1 MRAVRRAIATLIAAA
16 LAGATASV
24 GAGTPAQADD
34 TIRTQWYVAS
44 SGLSALKA
52 KGLDGSGVTIA
63 VIDVA
68 APDMSVP
75 ELRGADVT
83 VVKPCTDTPTAS
95 DVAHTTAVASVLASP
110 DFGWAPKAKYIFYVH
125 ANKSP
130 NEYQDRTCLDD
141 DTHDWG
147 WLVNDAL
154 NRGADL
160 ISIQILSSGSA
171 KLEYAQV
178 RAAIKGVPII
188 CGLGNENRDEREVI
202 GSSNLVVGVGAVDK
216 KNKRAKFSDWGPGLS
231 IMAPGTDFTVRN
243 PDGAGKLTLITKAQ
257 GTSFSAPMVSGAMA
271 LAKQA
276 WPKANGNQLVR
287 SLLYTATRP
296 VDQYNQ
302 TTGWGTLNAPKFIS
316 LTPTNLPT
324 DSPLTDKGA
333 GPSPG
338 AQEWADYT
346 EGMVLP
352 DDVTANDQD
361 YVYRGDV
368 VLACESAP
376 RCELGTSPRLATA
389 SPKPSSNAASPAGSP
404 PVAPLIIGGIGI
416 VVLLGV
422 VVGVV
427 VVVLARRRKVS
438 DPTSVPP
445 PPGSEGTPPPMG

>member
-1 MRAVRRAIATLIAAA
+1 MRAVRRTIATLIATA

-95 DVAHTTAVASVLASP
+95 DVSHTTAVASVLASP

-125 ANKSP
+125 PNKFP
-130 NEYQDRTCLDD
+130 AQYQDRTCLNNG
-141 DTHDWG
+141 THEWG
-147 WLVNDAL
+147 WAVNDAI

-160 ISIQILSSGSA
+160 ISIQILASSTGG
-171 KLEYAQV
+171 LEYALV
-178 RAAIKGVPII
+178 RAAIRGVPVI
-188 CGLGNENRDEREVI
+188 CGLGNENRSEKQVI

-216 KNKRAKFSDWGPGLS
+216 KNKRATFSDWGPGLS
-231 IMAPGTDFTVRN
+231 IMAPGTDFTVRD
-243 PDGAGKLTLITKAQ
+243 PDGAGKLTRMAKAQ

-302 TTGWGTLNAPKFIS
+302 KTGWGTLNATKFTS
-316 LTPTNLPT
+316 FDPTGLPT
-324 DSPLTDKGA
+324 DSPLKEKNPKEIPTPQD
-333 GPSPG
+333 
-338 AQEWADYT
+338 WADYT

-352 DDVTANDQD
+352 DDIHANDQD

-404 PVAPLIIGGIGI
+404 PVVPLVIGGIGV

-427 VVVLARRRKVS
+427 VVLTRRRKVS

-445 PPGSEGTPPPMG
+445 TPGSEGTPPPLG

>member
-1 MRAVRRAIATLIAAA
+1 MRAIRRTIAALVATA
-16 LAGATASV
+16 LAGATASL

-110 DFGWAPKAKYIFYVH
+110 DFGWAPKARYIFYVH
-125 ANKSP
+125 PNKFP
-130 NEYQDRTCLDD
+130 AQYQDRTCLNNG
-141 DTHDWG
+141 THEWG
-147 WLVNDAL
+147 WAVNDAI

-160 ISIQILSSGSA
+160 ISIQVLASRTGR
-171 KLEYAQV
+171 LDYALV
-178 RAAIKGVPII
+178 RAAIRGVPVI
-188 CGLGNENRDEREVI
+188 CGLGNENRNEKEVV

-231 IMAPGTDFTVRN
+231 IMAPGTDFMLRE
-243 PDGAGKLTLITKAQ
+243 PDTSGKLTLTAKKQ

-271 LAKQA
+271 LARQA
-276 WPKANGNQLVR
+276 WPKANGNQRGR

-338 AQEWADYT
+338 AEEWADYT

-404 PVAPLIIGGIGI
+404 PVVPLIIGGIAI

-422 VVGVV
+422 GV

-445 PPGSEGTPPPMG
+445 PPGSEGTPPPLG

>member
-1 MRAVRRAIATLIAAA
+1 VRAVRRTIATLIAAA

-24 GAGTPAQADD
+24 GAGAPAQADD
-34 TIRTQWYVAS
+34 TIRTQWYVKS

-83 VVKPCTDTPTAS
+83 VVKPCTDTPTPS

-110 DFGWAPKAKYIFYVH
+110 DFGWAPKAKYIFYVEP
-125 ANKSP
+125 NKFP
-130 NEYQDRTCLDD
+130 DQFQDRTCLDD
-141 DTHDWG
+141 GTYDWG

-160 ISIQILSSGSA
+160 ISIQILASA
-171 KLEYAQV
+171 SPKLQYAQV

-231 IMAPGTDFTVRN
+231 VMAPGTDFMLRE
-243 PDGAGKLTLITKAQ
+243 PDTSGKLTLTAKKQ
-257 GTSFSAPMVSGAMA
+257 GTSYSTPMVSGAMA
-271 LAKQA
+271 LAMQA

-287 SLLYTATRP
+287 SLLYTASRP

-316 LTPTNLPT
+316 LAPTNLPT

-333 GPSPG
+333 DPNPG

-352 DDVTANDQD
+352 DDLTANDQD

-368 VLACESAP
+368 ILACESAP

-404 PVAPLIIGGIGI
+404 PVVPLIIGGIAI
-416 VVLLGV
+416 VVLLG
-422 VVGVV
+422 VGVV
-427 VVVLARRRKVS
+427 VVVLARRRKS
-438 DPTSVPP
+438 ADPAPAQSRPGPNDPTP
-445 PPGSEGTPPPMG
+445 